1 MLLSR
6 DTSRATSLDVLAGLA
21 ERVTALV
28 RRLVDEGAAAYD
40 IGQLVAEL
48 NDRTV
53 VRVLA
58 LTAAAL
64 EDAGARAPVPFCWLT
79 FGSEARREQT
89 LRTDQDNGLVYAD
102 PPPELATEAA
112 DYYARFAE
120 AATRGLVAV
129 GFPPCPGNIM
139 ASNPKWCQPMAA
151 WARHFRRCMDEPLPE
166 RVLGAAIHFDI
177 RPLTGAL
184 ELGAGLVELVRRE
197 APAHRLFLA
206 LLARDVVERRL
217 PTTLLGGLAIA
228 RRGPQAGTVDVK
240 GGGTMQLVGAG
251 RVLALELELARH
263 NTIERVRAAGARG
276 VWDDAETRE
285 IVDACQVLMRLR
297 VVHQLGQLERGQL
310 PDNRIAPAWLPRA
323 DALLLRDALRT
334 VASVQRTVRG
344 RYPEGIG

>member
-1 MLLSR
+1 
-6 DTSRATSLDVLAGLA
+6 
-21 ERVTALV
+21 
-28 RRLVDEGAAAYD
+28 
-40 IGQLVAEL
+40 
-48 NDRTV
+48 
-53 VRVLA
+53 
-58 LTAAAL
+58 
-64 EDAGARAPVPFCWLT
+64 
-79 FGSEARREQT
+79 
-89 LRTDQDNGLVYAD
+89 
-102 PPPELATEAA
+102 
-112 DYYARFAE
+112 
-120 AATRGLVAV
+120 
-129 GFPPCPGNIM
+129 
-139 ASNPKWCQPMAA
+139 
-151 WARHFRRCMDEPLPE
+151 MDEPLPGQ
-166 RVLGAAIHFDI
+166 VLGAAIHFDI
-177 RPLTGAL
+177 RPLAGAL

-240 GGGTMQLVGAG
+240 GGETMQLVGAG
-251 RVLALELELARH
+251 RVLALELELAKH

-310 PDNRIAPAWLPRA
+310 PDNRIAPARLPRA